1 MRSFCSKNQ
10 VSNEFIWMYLII
22 FIIPMA
28 RIIPRLVRKYRGRT
42 TATLQPNFEKTPN
55 QKGEYSVQDNPR
67 DSQIQTNDVKVIN
80 ELNRGPTKFE
90 KIQKNTGI
98 DSKELDSILR
108 NLEKRGLMKVV
119 HKQGLLGPKIEL
131 HATKNFKE

>member
-1 MRSFCSKNQ
+1 
-10 VSNEFIWMYLII
+10 
-22 FIIPMA
+22 MA
-28 RIIPRLVRKYRGRT
+28 RIIPRLVRKYRGKNT
-42 TATLQPNFEKTPN
+42 TLQPNFEKTPN

-80 ELNRGPTKFE
+80 ELNRGPTTFE

-98 DSKELDSILR
+98 DSKELDSILG

-119 HKQGLLGPKIEL
+119 RKQGLFGTKIEL
-131 HATKNFKE
+131 HPTKNPE